1 MNLFVDRLIHE
12 NALAYNV
19 YGSVH
24 YHAATRLKSHGVIVL
39 SEDNLRVGSVGV
51 LSWNYSQAIFLSP
64 PARRGGG
71 QTKNTHP
78 CVVCMTR
85 FKNCY
90 LTQKD
95 RSLILTGF
103 SSILVFS
110 LR

>member
-51 LSWNYSQAIFLSP
+51 FVLELFP
-64 PARRGGG
+64 GHFFARRGGGG
-71 QTKNTHP
+71 QTKNIHP
-78 CVVCMTR
+78 CML
-85 FKNCY
+85 N
-90 LTQKD
+90 L
-95 RSLILTGF
+95 
-103 SSILVFS
+103 
-110 LR
+110 